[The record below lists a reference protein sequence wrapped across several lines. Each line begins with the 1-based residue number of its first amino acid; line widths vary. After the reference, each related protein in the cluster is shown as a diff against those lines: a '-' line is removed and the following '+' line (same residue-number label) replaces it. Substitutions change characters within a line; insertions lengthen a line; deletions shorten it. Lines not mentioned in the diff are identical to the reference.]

1 MTTPQQ
7 RPAAPEAPRQA
18 VETWAVIEV
27 RAVTVTF
34 PRRGREPFTA
44 LDDLTVAAPGGRVTC
59 LLGPNGSGK
68 TTLLNTV
75 VGLVEPTGGSVRV
88 AGRDPRRERAAVL
101 RDVAVVPQETAVYPE
116 LTARENLAF
125 HAAYYGLPRSLWRP
139 RVSES
144 LDLVG
149 LTTRADDRAGT
160 FSGGMQRRL
169 ALARALM
176 MRPRALLL
184 DEPTLGVDVQSREA
198 IWERVREVADEG
210 AAVLLTTNYME
221 EAQTLGDEIV
231 IIDHGRHVVGGTL
244 AELVDG
250 LPPEARRTVVPQASL
265 QDVFLHHTGRGL
277 RD

>member
-1 MTTPQQ
+1 
-7 RPAAPEAPRQA
+7 
-18 VETWAVIEV
+18 
-27 RAVTVTF
+27 
-34 PRRGREPFTA
+34 
-44 LDDLTVAAPGGRVTC
+44 
-59 LLGPNGSGK
+59 
-68 TTLLNTV
+68 
-75 VGLVEPTGGSVRV
+75 
-88 AGRDPRRERAAVL
+88 
-101 RDVAVVPQETAVYPE
+101 
-116 LTARENLAF
+116 
-125 HAAYYGLPRSLWRP
+125 
-139 RVSES
+139 
-144 LDLVG
+144 
-149 LTTRADDRAGT
+149 
-160 FSGGMQRRL
+160 
-169 ALARALM
+169 M

-244 AELVDG
+244 AELVHG